1 MSSVAQ
7 PGVSTTGELRPARPS
22 PSLAWWKRRSV
33 RQTVAVGLA
42 TLVVLAGC
50 LLVLFP
56 VVWMLSTSLKTTD
69 ETAAIPIQWIPSVA
83 QWQNFPDALTAEPF
97 ALYFRNTAIITFV
110 SLLGT
115 VLSAALVGYGFA
127 RLRAP
132 GKGILF
138 LLVLSTLILPA
149 QVTIIPKFIVFT
161 KLHWINTFLPLIVPT
176 FFGAAFNIFLLR
188 QFFMTIPR
196 DMDEAAIIDGAG
208 YLQIWW
214 RIMLPLSLPALG
226 IIAIFHF
233 LYEWNDFFDPLIY
246 LNNNNVWTVALGLS
260 SFTASYGGTVW
271 NLLMAASLV
280 AMLPPIVLFFLAQ
293 RYFVQGI
300 VVTGVKG

>member
-1 MSSVAQ
+1 MSTVAQ
-7 PGVSTTGELRPARPS
+7 PSVSTSGELRPIHTI
-22 PSLAWWKRRSV
+22 AWWRRRSV
-33 RQTVAVGLA
+33 RHNVSIGIA
-42 TLVVLAGC
+42 TLVVLTGC
-50 LLVLFP
+50 LMVLFP
-56 VVWMLSTSLKTTD
+56 VAWMLSTSLKTTD
-69 ETAAIPIQWIPSVA
+69 ETAAIPIIWIPAVA
-83 QWQNFPDALTAEPF
+83 QWHNFPDALTAEPF

-110 SLLGT
+110 SLIGT
-115 VLSAALVGYGFA
+115 VLSAALVGFGFA

-138 LLVLSTLILPA
+138 LLVLSTLILPT
-149 QVTIIPKFIVFT
+149 QVTIIPKFIIFT
-161 KLHWINTFLPLIVPT
+161 KLHWVNTFLPLIVPT

-188 QFFMTIPR
+188 QFFMTVPR

-208 YLQIWW
+208 YIQIWW

-233 LYEWNDFFDPLIY
+233 LFEWNDFFDPLIY

-260 SFTASYGGTVW
+260 SFTASYGGTAW

-280 AMLPPIVLFFLAQ
+280 AMLPCIILFFVAQ

-300 VVTGVKG
+300 VVTGIKG